1 MEFEKFTTFV
11 SKNPGKVIG
20 TVAGLLA
27 GILIFSIGFWKTFVV
42 FLLAFIGYI
51 VGRVLDDGRPL
62 ADQINDLLNRK

>member
-1 MEFEKFTTFV
+1 MSLEKYISFV
-11 SKNPGKVIG
+11 AKNPGKVIG
-20 TVAGLLA
+20 TIAGLLV

-42 FLLAFIGYI
+42 LLLAFIGYI